1 MNKEDKLNLCIE
13 LAENDV
19 DGLNLTEL
27 YEIAIDKRVDEY
39 MENEELFNEALEF
52 KKEMEDDEDIK
63 EDEK

>member
-1 MNKEDKLNLCIE
+1 LNKEDKLNLCIE